1 VNILFLLVIIAV
13 IFVILQLLI
22 VLVVAMVAIVHVPES
37 SLAHHAWLVHL
48 HWHFPCVHSYH
59 LLIVLVDPAIS
70 EIVCLPLEG
79 LLPVEVEL
87 LVDLVYRQVVFLV
100 IFLFVFQPALA
111 LQVWYSLIE
120 LLIMVYVLLLV
131 NDSPGHVVRGTL
143 RDQIV
148 LLHHGSMG
156 LLLEL
161 CCCLF
166 LQLMRVLMMM
176 EVEGLGLHQSGVV
189 VLLMRS
195 GLGLMRVIHQRLRWV
210 HGTG

>member
-1 VNILFLLVIIAV
+1 
-13 IFVILQLLI
+13 
-22 VLVVAMVAIVHVPES
+22 M
-37 SLAHHAWLVHL
+37 
-48 HWHFPCVHSYH
+48 
-59 LLIVLVDPAIS
+59 
-70 EIVCLPLEG
+70 
-79 LLPVEVEL
+79 
-87 LVDLVYRQVVFLV
+87 
-100 IFLFVFQPALA
+100 
-111 LQVWYSLIE
+111 IE

-161 CCCLF
+161 GCRLF
-166 LQLMRVLMMM
+166 LQLMMVLLMM

-189 VLLMRS
+189 VLLMCG
-195 GLGLMRVIHQRLRWV
+195 GLGLMRVIHQRLRWM